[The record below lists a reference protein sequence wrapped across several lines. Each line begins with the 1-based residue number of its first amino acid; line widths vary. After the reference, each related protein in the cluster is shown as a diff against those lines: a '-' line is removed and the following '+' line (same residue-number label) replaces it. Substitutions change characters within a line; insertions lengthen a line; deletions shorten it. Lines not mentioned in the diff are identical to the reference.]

1 MMNMDTNN
9 LNLDHLR
16 PMITNKITTEE
27 IYGHYQKPKTLV
39 KLEQLV
45 IEEKIDLE
53 TIGFF
58 LSESL
63 PYSSSPIDIIPFA
76 STGGDGCYF
85 AFLTDFGYYQDLENA
100 PIVFISP
107 SDFDEKFPY
116 YGNKIF
122 AKNIMHFIKLMTIM
136 KSAEFIRFKNLF
148 EIDFNTEI
156 ANVRAEIEAASSDD
170 TNARRRE
177 VINLLSAKFE
187 GSIDMKLEDY
197 YMLLENKRKVHDYI
211 HLRDGLGLQT
221 HLKLEKPIADFSN
234 AEKLNENLCD
244 SDRLS
249 KLIFYR
255 EAPYIFKHFKDDYI
269 GIMKL
274 ISEHLG
280 NDGFSREAHLIKL
293 MIDQRLKEITR
304 RMDQS
309 ESSPR

>member
-1 MMNMDTNN
+1 MDTNN
-9 LNLDHLR
+9 LKLDHLR
-16 PMITNKITTEE
+16 QKITKKITTEE
-27 IYGHYQKPKTLV
+27 IYGHYQKPQTLV

-45 IEEKIDLE
+45 IEENIDLE

-85 AFLTDFGYYQDLENA
+85 AFLTDFGYHQDLENA

-107 SDFDEKFPY
+107 SDFDVKIPHF
-116 YGNKIF
+116 GNKIF
-122 AKNIMHFIKLMTIM
+122 AENIVHFIKLMTIM

-156 ANVRAEIEAASSDD
+156 ASISADIEAASSDD

-177 VINLLSAKFE
+177 VIDLLSASFE

-197 YMLLENKRKVHDYI
+197 YIILGKNRKAHNYVHLKDGI
-211 HLRDGLGLQT
+211 GLKTHLR
-221 HLKLEKPIADFSN
+221 LEKPIADFSN

-244 SDRLS
+244 ADRLS

-293 MIDQRLKEITR
+293 MLDQRLNEITR
-304 RMDQS
+304 RMAQN

>member
-1 MMNMDTNN
+1 MDTNN
-9 LNLDHLR
+9 LNFDR
-16 PMITNKITTEE
+16 SRQAITKKITTEE
-27 IYGHYQKPKTLV
+27 MYGQYQKPQPLV

-45 IEEKIDLE
+45 VEEKIDLE

-107 SDFDEKFPY
+107 ADYDERFPHF
-116 YGNKIF
+116 GNKIF
-122 AKNIMHFIKLMTIM
+122 AGNIVHFIKLMTIM
-136 KSAEFIRFKNLF
+136 RSAEFIRFKNLF
-148 EIDFNTEI
+148 EVDFDKEI
-156 ANVRAEIEAASSDD
+156 AKAKADIEEASSDD
-170 TNARRRE
+170 RNAKRRNL
-177 VINLLSAKFE
+177 IDLLSTSFD

-197 YMLLENKRKVHDYI
+197 YKLLDKKRKEHDYI
-211 HLRDGLGLQT
+211 HLRDGIGLKT
-221 HLKLEKPIADFSN
+221 HLRLEKPARDFSD
-234 AEKLNENLCD
+234 ADKLNENLCD
-244 SDRLS
+244 ADKLS

-255 EAPYIFKHFKDDYI
+255 EAPYIFKHFKDEYI
-269 GIMKL
+269 EVMQV

-293 MIDQRLKEITR
+293 MLDERLNEIAR
-304 RMDQS
+304 RTPKS
-309 ESSPR
+309 ESSQR

>member
-1 MMNMDTNN
+1 MDTNN
-9 LNLDHLR
+9 LKIDNLQQK
-16 PMITNKITTEE
+16 ITKKITTEE
-27 IYGHYQKPKTLV
+27 IYGHYQKPQTLV

-85 AFLTDFGYYQDLENA
+85 AFLTDFGYHQDLETA

-107 SDFDEKFPY
+107 SDFDVKFPHF
-116 YGNKIF
+116 GNKIF
-122 AKNIMHFIKLMTIM
+122 AENIVHFIKLMTIM
-136 KSAEFIRFKNLF
+136 KSAEFVRFKNLF
-148 EIDFNTEI
+148 EIDFDTEV
-156 ANVRAEIEAASSDD
+156 ANVRADIEAASSDD
-170 TNARRRE
+170 TNERRRE
-177 VINLLSAKFE
+177 IIDLLSANFND
-187 GSIDMKLEDY
+187 SIDMKLGDY
-197 YMLLENKRKVHDYI
+197 YMILEYKRKLHDYI
-211 HLRDGLGLQT
+211 HLRDGIGLKT
-221 HLKLEKPIADFSN
+221 HLKLGKPIADFSN

-244 SDRLS
+244 ADRLS

-255 EAPYIFKHFKDDYI
+255 EAPYIFKDFKDDYI

-280 NDGFSREAHLIKL
+280 NDGFSREAHLVKL
-293 MIDQRLKEITR
+293 MIDKRLNEFAR
-304 RMDQS
+304 RMAQN
-309 ESSPR
+309 EGSPLM